1 MRVACAQV
9 LVQHESDMKERIA
22 RHLDEVA
29 DEQEVESE
37 YRYDANMNTDT
48 FFKRYVFKEDA
59 QRARDHLKEK
69 HRDIAKIEKD
79 LVELNG
85 IMQDIGQLVEYHN
98 ELLDQIEMNVEE
110 GKAKVNLGTNTNPG
124 PHHAWL
130 MLMTFFFFFVSWCAA
145 TQELAETRGIVQQI
159 RRKKLMTFL
168 TIGLIVVIVIVVIVV
183 IAVIIL

>member
-1 MRVACAQV
+1 VQV

-110 GKAKVNLGTNTNPG
+110 GKAKVNLGTNTNPSSSYMWCVCV
-124 PHHAWL
+124 ADADDL
-130 MLMTFFFFFVSWCAA
+130 LLWCAA
-145 TQELAETRGIVQQI
+145 TQELAETRVIVQQI

-183 IAVIIL
+183 VAVIIL

>member
-1 MRVACAQV
+1 MRVQV

-110 GKAKVNLGTNTNPG
+110 GKAKVNLGTNTNPRSSSCVADADDLLLLIG
-124 PHHAWL
+124 AQLPR
-130 MLMTFFFFFVSWCAA
+130 SW
-145 TQELAETRGIVQQI
+145 QRRG
-159 RRKKLMTFL
+159 
-168 TIGLIVVIVIVVIVV
+168 
-183 IAVIIL
+183 

>member
-1 MRVACAQV
+1 
-9 LVQHESDMKERIA
+9 MKERIA

-98 ELLDQIEMNVEE
+98 ELLVQIEMNVEE

-130 MLMTFFFFFVSWCAA
+130 MLMTFFFFFSWCAA
-145 TQELAETRGIVQQI
+145 TQELAETRVIVQQI